1 MAVGIPGIDEAI
13 FNDLLDGDED
23 LFETVLRTFVEK
35 MPGSLAKL
43 ANPTQETLEDYRII
57 VHAVKGACAAICAE
71 DLRKKAF
78 DLEMRAKGGDLAG
91 VQAGNGALI
100 KEVEEMI
107 EKSRDWLKNRSRG

>member
-1 MAVGIPGIDEAI
+1 MAIGIPGIDEAI

-23 LFETVLRTFVEK
+23 IFKTVFTSFAEK
-35 MPGSLAKL
+35 MPVSLAKL
-43 ANPTQETLEDYRII
+43 TNPTKETLEDYRIR

-78 DLEMRAKGGDLAG
+78 DLEMKAKEGDLAG
-91 VQAGNGALI
+91 VQAGNDALI

-107 EKSRDWLKNRSRG
+107 EKAKAWLKSHQG